1 MKKIVDQITIAL
13 NQGLPG
19 WDAQSKMINF
29 DRPKAADV
37 HLHDPETRKSAVLS
51 LLYPKDDALHTVLM
65 LRNTYNGHHSGQI
78 SFPGGK
84 QELEDE
90 SLWHTALRE
99 AEEEVGLPQQDVQLL
114 GALTHV
120 YIPPSRFMVH
130 PYLAYTDK
138 APKFVA
144 DPTEVKKII
153 EVPLS
158 LLMEEDIIQTKSMK
172 IASLGLPLNVK
183 YYDVYGETVWGAT
196 AMMISEL
203 IDLLKM
209 TDLLQNGIR

>member
-1 MKKIVDQITIAL
+1 MKKIVNQITSAL

-29 DRPKAADV
+29 DRPKASDA
-37 HLHDPETRKSAVLS
+37 HLHAPETRKSAVLS
-51 LLYPKDDALHTVLM
+51 LLYPKDGVLHTVLM
-65 LRNTYNGHHSGQI
+65 LRNTYDGHHSGQI

-84 QELEDE
+84 QELEDK

-99 AEEEVGLPQQDVQLL
+99 AEEEVGLPPQDVHLL

-120 YIPPSRFMVH
+120 YIPPSRFLVH

-138 APKFVA
+138 TPKFIA
-144 DPTEVKKII
+144 NPTEVKKII

-158 LLMEEDIIQTKSMK
+158 LFMQEDIIQTKSMQ
-172 IASLGLPLNVK
+172 IASVSLPLRVK

-209 TDLLQNGIR
+209 TDVAQNGIR